1 MTTHPLSSRVGPVT
15 WLLLQAL
22 SVVASI
28 LLAFAIDA
36 WWDARTEGA
45 EKNELLTA
53 FRKELV
59 QQREA
64 LKEELVYQRASRD
77 NTKLLLAACAAGRY
91 EDTDKKLDH
100 RLADLMWFSSA
111 TVSSGVLDG
120 LLQGGR
126 VTAVEDETLR
136 RTLTVWPSWISALE
150 AVSSQEH
157 ETFTQVLLPFFSRN
171 SSLAQI
177 SNVGYEHGR
186 PGDGWGADPEALV
199 ALGPPVDHSTLLRN
213 QEFAGILIRK
223 LSNTSDVVFT
233 IGDFSKGVDEL
244 IRLIDQELANTR

>member
-1 MTTHPLSSRVGPVT
+1 MSTHPLSSRVGPVT

-157 ETFTQVLLPFFSRN
+157 ETFTQVLLPFF
-171 SSLAQI
+171 
-177 SNVGYEHGR
+177 
-186 PGDGWGADPEALV
+186 PGIRHSPRSPTSATSTGGPVMDGA
-199 ALGPPVDHSTLLRN
+199 R
-213 QEFAGILIRK
+213 IRK
-223 LSNTSDVVFT
+223 RSWRWALPWT
-233 IGDFSKGVDEL
+233 IPRCFA
-244 IRLIDQELANTR
+244 IRNLRGS